1 MKKTRNAISI
11 DMLLR
16 LYQLDYNSLIGLA
29 KFLLSIADTRK
40 KAEKGRK
47 DERSHESES
56 DEKESETD
64 D

>member
-1 MKKTRNAISI
+1 MKKTRNTISI

-16 LYQLDYNSLIGLA
+16 LYQLDYNSLIALS

-40 KAEKGRK
+40 KAAEKGGTHDK
-47 DERSHESES
+47 TADVELSTE
-56 DEKESETD
+56 D